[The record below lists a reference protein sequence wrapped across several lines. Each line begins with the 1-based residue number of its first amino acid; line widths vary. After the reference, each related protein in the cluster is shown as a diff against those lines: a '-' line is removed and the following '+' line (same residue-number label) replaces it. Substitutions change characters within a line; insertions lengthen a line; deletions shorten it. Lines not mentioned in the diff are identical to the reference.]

1 MKLIMKLVGSLS
13 LTMWLSMVLIVS
25 VEAQIIDDTV
35 YDSAGEALQA
45 GVEYYIRPAITDFG
59 GRFTLIRRNDSC
71 PYYVGQENSD
81 PSDGYPVAFTPFEG
95 GATVIKQSRDVKIE
109 FQGVGTICIQS
120 SLAWLLGD
128 RDPITGRYLIAT
140 GEDTWIYPA
149 GNYFRIE
156 GTSMQNV
163 YSFRWCPTE
172 VCPICRL
179 ICQDVGPF
187 VEDGKRLLAL
197 DGDRDF
203 VFPVVFQK
211 AQLTSTA

>member
-25 VEAQIIDDTV
+25 VEAQIIDDAI
-35 YDSAGEALQA
+35 YDTSGEALQA

-81 PSDGYPVAFTPFEG
+81 ASDGYPVVFTPFEE
-95 GATVIKQSRDVKIE
+95 GATVIRQSRDVKVE
-109 FQGVGTICIQS
+109 FQGVVTICIQS
-120 SLAWLLGD
+120 SYAWLLGD
-128 RDPITGRYLIAT
+128 VEPITGRFLITT
-140 GEDTWIYPA
+140 GEDTSTYPT

-156 GTSMQNV
+156 GTGIQNV
-163 YSFRWCPTE
+163 YSLKFCPTE
-172 VCPICRL
+172 VCPLCKL
-179 ICQDVGPF
+179 LCQDIGPL
-187 VEDGKRLLAL
+187 VEDGQRYLAL
-197 DGDRDF
+197 GGDF
-203 VFPVVFQK
+203 VLPVVFQK